1 MKTLCKRMAAL
12 AVLALF
18 IMSIVPV
25 AFAERNGEE
34 REDRRENSGEGSV
47 ERSGE
52 DTETEED
59 RRENSGEGSV
69 ERSGEDTG
77 TGGEDGAERARRLR
91 IKDKDI
97 DQVRERVKEIREQL
111 REKKDL
117 YLEAR
122 EALREKKEQLQE
134 LREKARCKDESEDCR
149 DKKLDLKKGVREHLV
164 KTIELIERSLEKLQ
178 NLVDNSKVLS
188 EEEKQDALQRIAE
201 LETQLQEKK
210 AELEALADSMT
221 NEGLRTQIREL
232 KDLWHTV
239 RKEQRWIVAQ
249 LTNSKQDNLVGIY
262 IRYGDRAEAQITKLE
277 EQGAAVAGLGELL
290 AKYRESVEE
299 LKVAQADAK
308 AAWLDAKSS
317 PEALE
322 QARELQQTFREKAK
336 ESKAS
341 LRNLLQA
348 IKEIRQQVSAEE
360 GEEAAEETTEATESP
375 VGTPETPSES
385 RGTAETPAE
394 GTEPATAE

>member
-1 MKTLCKRMAAL
+1 MKTQWKKMAAL

-18 IMSIVPV
+18 IISIVPA
-25 AFAERNGEE
+25 AFAERDGEE

-52 DTETEED
+52 DTGTEG
-59 RRENSGEGSV
+59 ENSGEESV
-69 ERSGEDTG
+69 ERSGESTE
-77 TGGEDGAERARRLR
+77 TEEDGAERARRLR

-97 DQVRERVKEIREQL
+97 NQARERVEEIREQL
-111 REKKDL
+111 REKKER
-117 YLEAR
+117 YQEALEI
-122 EALREKKEQLQE
+122 LREKKEQLQE

-164 KTIELIERSLEKLQ
+164 RTIELIDRSLEKLQ
-178 NLVDNSKVLS
+178 DRVDHSKVLS

-201 LETQLQEKK
+201 LETQLEERK

-221 NEGLRTQIREL
+221 NEELRTQIREL

-249 LTNSKQDNLVGIY
+249 LTNAKQDNLVGIY

-277 EQGAAVAGLGELL
+277 GQGAAVAGLEELL

-299 LKVAQADAK
+299 LKVAQADAQ
-308 AAWLDAKSS
+308 AAWLEAKSS

-322 QARELQQTFREKAK
+322 RARELQHAFREKAK
-336 ESKAS
+336 ETKAS
-341 LRNLLQA
+341 LRNLLHE
-348 IKEIRQQVSAEE
+348 IKEVREQVSEE
-360 GEEAAEETTEATESP
+360 GEEAAEEATEAAESP
-375 VGTPETPSES
+375 AVTETTETPSES
-385 RGTAETPAE
+385 AGSTETPAE